1 MSRFINPFTD
11 VGFKRIFGQEVNKD
25 LLIDFLNDLLEGERC
40 IKDIKFL
47 DKEILPE
54 AAENRSCIYDIFC
67 TNEDGEHFIVE
78 MQNRSQSYFKER
90 AIYYLSRAIVR
101 QGEKGVEWKFNLK
114 AVYGVFF
121 TNFYLTGS
129 EGKLRTDVALCDTAT
144 NEQFSDKLRFI
155 FLELPAFH
163 KEESQCENDFERWI
177 YVLKNMEKLQR
188 MPFKTRN
195 AVFKKLEEIG
205 ELSALSK
212 EDRIK
217 YDASIRVYRDNLAT
231 EEFSIQQGLAKGLA
245 QGLEQGIKQGIK
257 QGLEQGLQQGLQQGL
272 EQGLEQGRGE
282 ERVRNAKAMLEYGL
296 TIDQISKMLN
306 LTDAERDKLMSDN

>member
-40 IKDIKFL
+40 IKDITFL

-54 AAENRSCIYDIFC
+54 VAENRSCIYDVFC
-67 TNEDGEHFIVE
+67 TDEDGGHFIVE
-78 MQNRSQSYFKER
+78 MQNRSQTYFKER
-90 AIYYLSRAIVR
+90 ALYYLSRAIVR
-101 QGEKGVEWKFNLK
+101 QGEIGVDWKFDLK

-121 TNFYLTGS
+121 TNFYLPGS
-129 EGKLRTDVALCDTAT
+129 KRKLRTDVALCDIAT

-155 FLELPAFH
+155 FLELPSFK
-163 KEESQCENDFERWI
+163 KEESECENDFERWI

-217 YDASIRVYRDNLAT
+217 YDEYIRVYRDNLAT
-231 EEFSIQQGLAKGLA
+231 EEFSIQQGL
-245 QGLEQGIKQGIK
+245 
-257 QGLEQGLQQGLQQGL
+257 QQGLQQGHA
-272 EQGLEQGRGE
+272 E
-282 ERVRNAKAMLEYGL
+282 EREKNARAMLRYGL
-296 TIDQISKMLN
+296 TVDQISKMLN
-306 LTDAERDKLMSDN
+306 LTDAERDKLKSSN